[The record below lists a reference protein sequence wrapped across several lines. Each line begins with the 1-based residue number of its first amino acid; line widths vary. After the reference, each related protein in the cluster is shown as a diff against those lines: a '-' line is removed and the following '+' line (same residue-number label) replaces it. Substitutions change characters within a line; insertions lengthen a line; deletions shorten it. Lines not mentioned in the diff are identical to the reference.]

1 MNRLLF
7 ETAYSEELTQ
17 SELATFRL
25 VQVPAAASQISAK
38 TAWNLRVR
46 LNVSLT
52 PGGAA
57 TANFVNDGVPG
68 GWNASDTYL
77 RGGDITGDNIINLLD
92 YNVLRNN
99 YGTVNGG
106 SADING
112 DGKVNIFDYSLLEV
126 NFGKSGDSQVT
137 N

>member
-7 ETAYSEELTQ
+7 ETAYAEELTQ

-25 VQVPAAASQISAK
+25 VQVPAAATQVSAK
-38 TAWNLRVR
+38 TAWNLRVL
-46 LNVSLT
+46 LNVT
-52 PGGAA
+52 FTGGAA

-68 GWNASDTYL
+68 GWDAMDTYL

-92 YNVLRNN
+92 YNVLRQN

-106 SADING
+106 AADING

-126 NFGKSGDSQVT
+126 NFDQNGDPQVT